1 VVVSTLE
8 PVRATQILT
17 TWALEHCVE
26 LGHFAVP
33 KPTLEDVYLELTG
46 AGHNPNVEEAFR

>member
-1 VVVSTLE
+1 MSTLE